1 MHSEF
6 KMGDQ
11 VDDQQVS
18 CLWQGEYLLSV
29 SLSGHINYLDRN
41 NPDRP
46 LRVLKGHNKNLS
58 AIASFNNGSTL
69 YSASFDGRIDIL
81 KLSYTVCMLFWLKNC
96 LSRAYTLHH
105 VWAMFTV
112 GKSCFFNFPHFIG
125 IRRMVIWTMLL
136 DAHTLTKSAGL
147 HQLQTNCTLLH
158 WTNCSEIF
166 CQPARN
172 MGNYKCTCIICMYF

>member
-81 KLSYTVCMLFWLKNC
+81 KLSYTVCMLF
-96 LSRAYTLHH
+96 
-105 VWAMFTV
+105 
-112 GKSCFFNFPHFIG
+112 
-125 IRRMVIWTMLL
+125 
-136 DAHTLTKSAGL
+136 
-147 HQLQTNCTLLH
+147 
-158 WTNCSEIF
+158 
-166 CQPARN
+166 
-172 MGNYKCTCIICMYF
+172 